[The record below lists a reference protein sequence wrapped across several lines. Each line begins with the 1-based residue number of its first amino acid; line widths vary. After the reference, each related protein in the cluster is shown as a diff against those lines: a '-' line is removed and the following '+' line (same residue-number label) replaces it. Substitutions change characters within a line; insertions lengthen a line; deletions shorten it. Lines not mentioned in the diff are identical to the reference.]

1 MNPVKVDGWNVA
13 HLAGGL
19 LLSANDFTLQLTPTE
34 VDNFLLLLN
43 LGRTG
48 KIKDTNG
55 DAVFVTPEL
64 KYVVL
69 KRVNDKV
76 YPNGIILPIK
86 AFSEFENEAETEV
99 KENLSEEKRLVFFRS
114 KNKII
119 HGIRE
124 TDPKKTPEKSKLVRA
139 LKAQLDKG
147 PSSLRVRRLKN
158 GKSSEQE
165 NV

>member
-19 LLSANDFTLQLTPTE
+19 LLSANDFTLQLSPTE

-99 KENLSEEKRLVFFRS
+99 KENLGEEKRLVFFRS

-124 TDPKKTPEKSKLVRA
+124 TDPTKTPEKSKLVRA

-147 PSSLRVRRLKN
+147 PSSLRVRRVKN
-158 GKSSEQE
+158 GKGSEQE